1 VPVHGSTNDVTLL
14 SRRAFLCLTA
24 ISGAALAAG
33 NISFLAGC
41 ASTRPRS
48 FHPRPRVLADLHCHP
63 RLAAWIEG
71 EPVSVKVPG
80 LARTADAWLNTTQI
94 AWDACHA
101 SGVDVLCVAHYNPFD
116 EIASMGT
123 DPSRDAPHNL
133 IRMMDALEEHLA
145 LPQVSRFA
153 RLVRNRSELEALVSI
168 PKSSPDYRI
177 AVVHAVEGA
186 HALGGSP
193 QPLAELARRGVFTIS
208 IAHFFD
214 KGLVSTA
221 NAIPYFP
228 DAGSGQAMT
237 GLTEQGREVI
247 QEMERLGMVVD
258 VTHATQAGLDDI
270 LKVAKGP
277 VVASH
282 SGARTLGHHPY
293 NLVDEHIQEIAH
305 RGGLIGIVLY
315 PYILSNYTQVSD
327 AESDASLIEVA
338 RTVLYVRRLLAGTRG
353 LSRKPEACIA
363 LGSDFGG
370 YIPPVKGM
378 NDLSEIELLRD
389 AIHDRLAHDPS
400 LAGQDVEPMLDA
412 IMAGNVIA
420 FLRENWGRSR

>member
-1 VPVHGSTNDVTLL
+1 VPVHGSASDVTLL
-14 SRRAFLCLTA
+14 SRRAFLRLSA
-24 ISGAALAAG
+24 ISGAALAMG
-33 NISFLAGC
+33 NGSFLAGC
-41 ASTRPRS
+41 ASTRPRT

-71 EPVSVKVPG
+71 EPVSVKAPG
-80 LARTADAWLNTTQI
+80 LAQTADAWLNTTQVT
-94 AWDACHA
+94 WEACHA

-116 EIASMGT
+116 EIASMAT
-123 DPSRDAPHNL
+123 DPSRDAPRNL
-133 IRMMDALEEHLA
+133 IRMMDALEEHLD

-153 RLVRNRSELEALVSI
+153 RLARNRSELAALVSI

-186 HALGGSP
+186 HALGGST
-193 QPLAELARRGVFTIS
+193 QPLAELARRGVFMIS
-208 IAHFFD
+208 VAHFFD

-228 DAGSGQAMT
+228 DAGSAPALT
-237 GLTEQGREVI
+237 GLTERGREVI

-258 VTHATQAGLDDI
+258 VTHATQEGLNDI
-270 LKVAKGP
+270 LRITKGP

-293 NLVDEHIQEIAH
+293 NLIDEHIQEIAR

-315 PYILSNYTQVSD
+315 PYMLSNYTQLSD
-327 AESDASLIEVA
+327 AETDASLTEVA
-338 RTVLYVRRLLAGTRG
+338 RTVGFVRRLLAGTPG
-353 LSRKPEACIA
+353 LNRAPEACIA
-363 LGSDFGG
+363 LGTDFGG

-378 NDLSEIELLRD
+378 NDLSEIERVRD
-389 AIHDRLAHDPS
+389 AIQGRLRRDPS

-412 IMAGNVIA
+412 IMAENVIT
-420 FLRENWGRSR
+420 FLRENWGVSR